1 MPTVSVCLPLYKGA
15 KFLGE
20 AIESV
25 LAQTYSDFE
34 LLIGDDCSPDNS
46 AEIMKEYASRDKRIK
61 VWTNETNLGHYG
73 NYNACIKRVSGK
85 YVKLF
90 AQDDILHPQMLERF
104 VNVME
109 QHPNVTLINCTR
121 AWMDEHGQPIK
132 IETPLEIE
140 LTKPFDVDTTTNG
153 IEAIVSTL
161 KNQYNCLGEPASQ
174 MFRAENIDGGLDESF
189 RQIGDMEYNF
199 RQLLRGDHY
208 FVAQELCRFRKHSA
222 SWTTTNSTELS
233 TYLEWL
239 VVGQKYKK
247 YLTLAGVTEEEYC
260 LQFIKSWT
268 RNLEESFY
276 RAGAFDHANALDRD
290 NASSTDSQT
299 ALLKQL
305 LKNKEPLSFF
315 ECEKNAKRDHGAEFK
330 ALSTFLLLQS
340 TLLENQLR
348 RVNEEAASTKIDWN
362 LGDTPL
368 SEAWPGISEALYG
381 LKQTLLE
388 RDKEIA
394 ALQQQITEMGNS
406 TSWKVTA
413 PLRKLRPQRHPN

>member
-109 QHPNVTLINCTR
+109 KNPNVTLINCTR

-140 LTKPFDVDTTTNG
+140 LTKPFDVDTTTDG

-161 KNQYNCLGEPASQ
+161 KNQYNWLGEPASQ

-189 RQIGDMEYNF
+189 RQIGDMEYNY

-208 FVAQELCRFRKHSA
+208 FVAEELCRFRKHSA

-247 YLTLAGVTEEEYC
+247 YLGLAGLTEAEYC
-260 LQFIKSWT
+260 LKFIKGWT
-268 RNLEESFY
+268 HNFEASFY
-276 RAGAFDHANALDRD
+276 QNGLFSDLD
-290 NASSTDSQT
+290 QQE
-299 ALLKQL
+299 LLCQL
-305 LKNKEPLSFF
+305 VKNKNPLSFF
-315 ECEKNAKRDHGAEFK
+315 ECEKNGKRNQSGEFK
-330 ALSTFLLLQS
+330 ALSAMALLQGV
-340 TLLENQLR
+340 LLENQLR
-348 RVNEEAASTKIDWN
+348 RINEEMASDKPTWSLEDP
-362 LGDTPL
+362 PL
-368 SEAWPGISEALYG
+368 SEAWPGTSEALYG
-381 LKQTLLE
+381 LRRTLLE
-388 RDKEIA
+388 RDKEIES
-394 ALQQQITEMGNS
+394 LRKLISEMGNS
-406 TSWKVTA
+406 QSWKITA
-413 PLRKLRPQRHPN
+413 PLRKLRSQRHL